1 MASRSSDPCRVLTSA
16 NISQLLDKI
25 LPWQSQSHNCPR
37 VLITIS
43 IFHQFARRVSSP
55 QQMRSNLTTS
65 NKTIQWWSTIQ
76 IIISSSRLVLKFLSL
91 WINHQIWI
99 IAKIVSHSS
108 CSSLLTDLEGTRV
121 RICLR
126 LILIN
131 KCCSLAWKTTMKT
144 TIISILFWLIKTQA
158 YKWHLSSRKASLIS
172 NQRKYSSSKWSMKTL
187 HLKDPLRI
195 RIKLIC
201 QSNQISITIGI

>member
-43 IFHQFARRVSSP
+43 IFHQSARRVSSP

-76 IIISSSRLVLKFLSL
+76 III
-91 WINHQIWI
+91 
-99 IAKIVSHSS
+99 SS

-144 TIISILFWLIKTQA
+144 TIITILFWLIKTQA
-158 YKWHLSSRKASLIS
+158 YKWHLSNRKASLIS